1 MNKVLIVE
9 DEKMIRKGIVA
20 MLNRAPIPI
29 NEIIECRNGEE
40 ALEIL
45 LHTKIDMMITDIR
58 MPKMDGITL
67 VKQLQDLPDKPA
79 VLVVSGY
86 DEFNYAVEALRNGVK
101 DYLLKP
107 IEREKFYKAIT
118 SLQEEL
124 ENREEEEDISK
135 KIGSQQLKYLL
146 LNKGIADEE
155 IEAIE
160 KQFSYMFP
168 GNTYLICCL
177 KDKDGLLRENEARIV
192 LRDVEGQTLLIQDNE
207 QLKLGMAGDLK
218 DYSMGISKVH
228 TGISELKEAYQEAL
242 FARREAFVKC
252 LPFYHYKEA
261 VFEYETIPED
271 FPEQFIQLFG
281 TQKVEDGIKKFNSI
295 RVKAKMNKIS
305 AKTLLEVTR
314 RILDQLIITYERMI
328 EFELES
334 FQELREPL
342 DYVNAD
348 IYYDHLEN
356 WIKKMQQLIMEE
368 FDDYK
373 NKEKIVQAVLYI
385 KENFKSDL
393 NMAVVSNCI
402 SMNYSLFSLNFKQY
416 TGMNFVNYLKKI
428 RVEEAK
434 RLLEETDEKI
444 NDISRL
450 VGYENDKHFMK
461 IFKSVCG
468 VSPSEYRKNSW
479 YQKGDRKEVRDK

>member
-29 NEIIECRNGEE
+29 NEMIECRNGEE

-45 LHTKIDMMITDIR
+45 QQTKIDLMITDIR

-107 IEREKFYKAIT
+107 IEREKFYKVIM
-118 SLQEEL
+118 SIQEEL
-124 ENREEEEDISK
+124 ENKEEEHVISK

-146 LNKGIADEE
+146 LNKGISDEE
-155 IEAIE
+155 IKAIE
-160 KQFSYMFP
+160 KQFCNMFP

-177 KDKDGLLRENEARIV
+177 KDKGCFLREDASLIV
-192 LRDVEGQTLLIQDNE
+192 LREVEGQTLLILDGE
-207 QLKLGMAGDLK
+207 QLKLRMAEELK
-218 DYSMGISKVH
+218 DYGMGISKAH
-228 TGISELKEAYQEAL
+228 TGIGELKEAYLEAL

-252 LPFYHYKEA
+252 LPFYHYEDV

-281 TQKVEDGIKKFNSI
+281 THKVEDGIKKFNGI

-305 AKTLLEVTR
+305 AETLLEVTR
-314 RILDQLIITYERMI
+314 RILNQLISTYERMI
-328 EFELES
+328 EFELEAV
-334 FQELREPL
+334 QELREPL
-342 DYVNAD
+342 DYINAD
-348 IYYDHLEN
+348 IYYDYLEN
-356 WIKKMQQLIMEE
+356 WIRKMQQLIMEE

-373 NKEKIVQAVLYI
+373 NKEKIMQAVLYI

-428 RVEEAK
+428 RVDEAK

-444 NDISRL
+444 IDISRM

-479 YQKGDRKEVRDK
+479 YQKIEK

>member
-9 DEKMIRKGIVA
+9 DEKMIRRGIVA

-45 LHTKIDMMITDIR
+45 QKTKIDMMITDIR

-67 VKQLQDLPDKPA
+67 VKQLQDIPDKPA

-107 IEREKFYKAIT
+107 IERDKFYKVIT
-118 SLQEEL
+118 SIQEDL
-124 ENREEEEDISK
+124 ENKEEENVISK

-160 KQFSYMFP
+160 KQFFNMFP

-177 KDKDGLLRENEARIV
+177 KDKGSFLREDESLIV
-192 LRDVEGQTLLIQDNE
+192 LRDVEGQTLLILDSE
-207 QLKLGMAGDLK
+207 QLKLRMAEELK
-218 DYSMGISKVH
+218 EYSMGISKVH
-228 TGISELKEAYQEAL
+228 TGISELKEAYLEAL

-252 LPFYHYKEA
+252 LPFYHYEEA

-281 TQKVEDGIKKFNSI
+281 TQKVEDGIKRFNSI
-295 RVKAKMNKIS
+295 RIKAKMNKI
-305 AKTLLEVTR
+305 AAGTLLEVTR

-348 IYYDHLEN
+348 IYYDYLEN
-356 WIKKMQQLIMEE
+356 WIRKMQQLIMEE

-373 NKEKIVQAVLYI
+373 NKEKIMQAILYI

-428 RVEEAK
+428 RVDEAK

-444 NDISRL
+444 IDISRM

-479 YQKGDRKEVRDK
+479 YQKIDRKDV

>member
-20 MLNRAPIPI
+20 MLNRAPIPM

-45 LHTKIDMMITDIR
+45 QKTKIDMMITDIR

-67 VKQLQDLPDKPA
+67 VKHLQELPEKPA
-79 VLVVSGY
+79 VVVVSGY

-107 IEREKFYKAIT
+107 IEREKFYKVIM
-118 SLQEEL
+118 SVQEDL
-124 ENREEEEDISK
+124 ENKEEENVISK

-146 LNKGIADEE
+146 LNKGIDDEE
-155 IEAIE
+155 IGAIE
-160 KQFSYMFP
+160 KQFVNIFP
-168 GNTYLICCL
+168 GETYLICCL
-177 KDKDGLLRENEARIV
+177 KDKGGLIREDEALIV
-192 LRDVEGQTLLIQDNE
+192 LRDVEGQTLLILDSE
-207 QLKLGMAGDLK
+207 QLKLRMAEELK
-218 DYSMGISKVH
+218 ECSMGISKVH
-228 TGISELKEAYQEAL
+228 TGIGELKEAYLEAMV
-242 FARREAFVKC
+242 ARREAFVKC
-252 LPFYHYKEA
+252 LPFYHYEEA

-295 RVKAKMNKIS
+295 RIKAKMNKIS
-305 AKTLLEVTR
+305 AETLLGVTR
-314 RILDQLIITYERMI
+314 RILDQLIVTYERMI
-328 EFELES
+328 EFELEA

-348 IYYDHLEN
+348 TYYDYLEN
-356 WIKKMQQLIMEE
+356 WIRKMQQLIMEE

-373 NKEKIVQAVLYI
+373 NKEKIMQAILYI

-428 RVEEAK
+428 RVDEAK
-434 RLLEETDEKI
+434 RLLEDTDEKI
-444 NDISRL
+444 IDISKM

-479 YQKGDRKEVRDK
+479 YQKS